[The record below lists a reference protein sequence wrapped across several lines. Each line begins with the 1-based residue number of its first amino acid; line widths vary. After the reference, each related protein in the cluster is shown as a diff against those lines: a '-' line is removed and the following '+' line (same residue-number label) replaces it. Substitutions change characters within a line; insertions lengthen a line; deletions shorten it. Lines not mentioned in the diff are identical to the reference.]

1 MKKNTLKIVNTCM
14 YIVAIIFLLLIWF
27 VGIKNISV
35 QPILTTLVK
44 VYICFVFV
52 IVAIN
57 LLRYFQKKNN

>member
-14 YIVAIIFLLLIWF
+14 YIVAIILLLLIWF

-44 VYICFVFV
+44 VYICFTFV
-52 IVAIN
+52 IIAIN
-57 LLRYFQKKNN
+57 LLKYFQKK

>member
-1 MKKNTLKIVNTCM
+1 MKNNTLKIVNTCM
-14 YIVAIIFLLLIWF
+14 YIVAIILLLLIWI

-35 QPILTTLVK
+35 QPLLTTLVK
-44 VYICFVFV
+44 IYICFAFV